1 MATIIDSLLVK
12 LGLDSSEF
20 NAGKAK
26 VDKGLQGTGAEA
38 EKAGNKLKKSGKDGA
53 EGFETVAKS
62 AAKFLAIVGGTVAIK
77 QFATQMI
84 ESNAALERFANNIGV
99 STKALTAWGN
109 AAEIAGGSADGVK
122 SAMDML
128 GKSQTELMLTGQ
140 SNLIPYFSALGVS
153 MTDAYG
159 KALPV
164 NELLMNIGQALLTKT
179 PDRQTAFNMGR
190 MMGIDE
196 GTLNLIL
203 RERKEV
209 ELLLAQQ
216 KEYAETV
223 SKFTP
228 EASKLNRMLVESKQ
242 AFTLLGLE
250 LLSRAAPA
258 IEKLLSAFTAMG
270 QWMRDNSEFVETF
283 LSILAVGLGAV
294 AASTIPINLTVAA
307 VTGLIA
313 AMALL
318 WQDYQTWK
326 RGGESFIDWS
336 KWEPGFKAAG
346 DGIRWLK
353 DMIEDMVY
361 RAIAAADLLAAVWN
375 RDWKRVKFAAGE
387 FITGTRKTYGE
398 RPQETVPPP
407 QTGNKQADAMAY
419 FQAQGWTREQAAGIV
434 ANMKQESAFNP
445 AAVGDSGK
453 AYGIMQWHPDRQAE
467 FEKKFGKS
475 IKGSTFEDQLAFI
488 QYELTL
494 GKERAAGE
502 RIRQAQTGQQAA
514 AVGSKYYLRPGD
526 VEGEQTKRASIA
538 TSILG
543 GVPGASQAAAGAGA
557 GQVAQSNTTNN
568 VAGNRSV
575 ETHIGEVKVYSAATD
590 ANGIAKDMG
599 KSMDYLFASQANYG
613 LM

>member
-1 MATIIDSLLVK
+1 
-12 LGLDSSEF
+12 
-20 NAGKAK
+20 
-26 VDKGLQGTGAEA
+26 
-38 EKAGNKLKKSGKDGA
+38 
-53 EGFETVAKS
+53 
-62 AAKFLAIVGGTVAIK
+62 
-77 QFATQMI
+77 
-84 ESNAALERFANNIGV
+84 
-99 STKALTAWGN
+99 
-109 AAEIAGGSADGVK
+109 
-122 SAMDML
+122 
-128 GKSQTELMLTGQ
+128 
-140 SNLIPYFSALGVS
+140 
-153 MTDAYG
+153 
-159 KALPV
+159 
-164 NELLMNIGQALLTKT
+164 
-179 PDRQTAFNMGR
+179 
-190 MMGIDE
+190 
-196 GTLNLIL
+196 
-203 RERKEV
+203 
-209 ELLLAQQ
+209 
-216 KEYAETV
+216 
-223 SKFTP
+223 
-228 EASKLNRMLVESKQ
+228 
-242 AFTLLGLE
+242 
-250 LLSRAAPA
+250 
-258 IEKLLSAFTAMG
+258 
-270 QWMRDNSEFVETF
+270 
-283 LSILAVGLGAV
+283 
-294 AASTIPINLTVAA
+294 
-307 VTGLIA
+307 
-313 AMALL
+313 
-318 WQDYQTWK
+318 
-326 RGGESFIDWS
+326 
-336 KWEPGFKAAG
+336 
-346 DGIRWLK
+346 
-353 DMIEDMVY
+353 
-361 RAIAAADLLAAVWN
+361 
-375 RDWKRVKFAAGE
+375 
-387 FITGTRKTYGE
+387 
-398 RPQETVPPP
+398 
-407 QTGNKQADAMAY
+407 MAY

>member
-164 NELLMNIGQALLTKT
+164 NELLMNIGQALLNKT

-228 EASKLNRMLVESKQ
+228 EASKLNRMLIESKQ

-270 QWMRDNSEFVETF
+270 QWMRNNSEFVETF

-398 RPQETVPPP
+398 RSQETAPPP

-543 GVPGASQAAAGAGA
+543 GVPGAAQAAAGAGA